1 MLVQGVIDAFF
12 FEDDMIVL
20 VDYKTN
26 NVKTEKALKDKYKIQ
41 LDYYAKALKRMLN
54 KEIKESVIY
63 STVLNRCISI

>member
-1 MLVQGVIDAFF
+1 MIVQGVIDAFF
-12 FEDDMIVL
+12 FEYDMIVI

-41 LDYYAKALKRMLN
+41 LDYYAKALNRMLN